1 MGASA
6 GERRPRIAFVSAAAL
21 TLTLDQATK
30 ALATA
35 LLGHAVSRP
44 LFGTPIALTLRHNAG
59 SAFGLPAPPWLL
71 IAGGGVVCAAI
82 LWYAMTARGRT
93 CPPWLGAAL
102 GLVFGGAA
110 GNLADR
116 IRSGVVTDFIDL
128 RIWPVFNV
136 ADIAITVGLAL
147 LAIRLLKGN
156 G

>member
-6 GERRPRIAFVSAAAL
+6 RERRPRIAFVSAAAL
-21 TLTLDQATK
+21 TLALDQATK

-35 LLGHAVSRP
+35 SLGHSASRP
-44 LFGTPIALTLRHNAG
+44 LFGTPVAFTLRHNAG

-71 IAGGGVVCAAI
+71 LAGGGIACAAI
-82 LWYAMTARGRT
+82 LWYAMAARSRT
-93 CPPWLGAAL
+93 WQPWQGAAL

-110 GNLADR
+110 GNLLDR

-147 LAIRLLKGN
+147 LAIRLLKGH